1 MRRSH
6 PLTLFLIS
14 SQEDSLWEVF
24 LRMVLS
30 MSVRYQVLAIIA
42 SYHKAAEGS
51 SSEIEIVMDAHN
63 AALEYEY

>member
-6 PLTLFLIS
+6 PLALFLIS

-24 LRMVLS
+24 CGWHFRCQS
-30 MSVRYQVLAIIA
+30 DHQVLAIIA